1 MIHDGTNWLMKARRA
16 ALIFS
21 AALLPLMA
29 SAASPAD
36 AQSIMRT
43 PNLNIGAR
51 TPTINPT
58 ITPRINPRVAARANV
73 GADRVARTPPTRI
86 TTINSTPRMT
96 RPRVDSTLPYA
107 RFSPTLYPAS
117 HPASRGP
124 DGECFDRPVAS
135 AE

>member
-1 MIHDGTNWLMKARRA
+1 MIHDGTNWLMKTRRA

-29 SAASPAD
+29 FAAAPAD

-58 ITPRINPRVAARANV
+58 ITPRINPSVAARITWAPIAWR
-73 GADRVARTPPTRI
+73 GRRRHGSPP
-86 TTINSTPRMT
+86 
-96 RPRVDSTLPYA
+96 
-107 RFSPTLYPAS
+107 
-117 HPASRGP
+117 
-124 DGECFDRPVAS
+124 
-135 AE
+135 